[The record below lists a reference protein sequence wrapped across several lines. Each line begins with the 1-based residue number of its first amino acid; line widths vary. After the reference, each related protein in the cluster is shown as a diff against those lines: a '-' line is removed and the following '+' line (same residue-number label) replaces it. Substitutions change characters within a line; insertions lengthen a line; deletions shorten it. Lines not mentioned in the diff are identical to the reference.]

1 MPAETGRACLER
13 QDFIRKLRSS
23 ETLVTPVIHVL
34 DVEQALRNLDVI
46 DAAGCPGAFLI
57 NHDFPMEPFLPILKE
72 IRAAR
77 QDLWLGA
84 NFLDQPGDVA
94 FPVLGSLAANGVRID
109 AYWADDARIDERTA
123 NQFEA
128 RKIERIRQDSGWDGV
143 YVGGV
148 AFKKQRPVSKEN
160 YAAAAR
166 ASMPYLD
173 VIATSG
179 IATGHEVE
187 LTKVQAFRSAIGNH
201 PLALA
206 SGISPENAAS
216 YCEFVNCFMVATGIN
231 YDGDFYNIDPNRL
244 NALLAVTRNHGD
256 TS

>member
-1 MPAETGRACLER
+1 
-13 QDFIRKLRSS
+13 
-23 ETLVTPVIHVL
+23 
-34 DVEQALRNLDVI
+34 
-46 DAAGCPGAFLI
+46 
-57 NHDFPMEPFLPILKE
+57 MEPFLPILKE

-160 YAAAAR
+160 YAGGGTCLYTLFGRDRDLGHCYWPRGR
-166 ASMPYLD
+166 ADKGPSVPIRHWKSPPCPSL
-173 VIATSG
+173 
-179 IATGHEVE
+179 GHQPG
-187 LTKVQAFRSAIGNH
+187 KRRQ
-201 PLALA
+201 
-206 SGISPENAAS
+206 
-216 YCEFVNCFMVATGIN
+216 
-231 YDGDFYNIDPNRL
+231 
-244 NALLAVTRNHGD
+244 LL
-256 TS
+256 